1 MSEESF
7 QLFLEKAP
15 SHFGGLV
22 AGYVNGT
29 VIRESH
35 SRSKPPAPRTVD
47 GEYDD
52 IDYQLPINGA
62 ALRPGVLF
70 ENIGTTVDGVCTGRC
85 LTNSGLLV
93 QKRETRCITGSCH
106 GWDISDDDK
115 AVYHGGK
122 MIGYVKGVLGEDIA
136 LIESK
141 YKFQNTF
148 LDIDCAATKFVPSVG
163 IKNGDIVLLDSC
175 FTGCQQM
182 IAAGIRTGAKRTAV
196 DGPSDDTWYIRV
208 AQGIYS
214 INSPI
219 IESAP
224 QLRAGACGTPLVRI
238 GNKRLK
244 TSNREGEIVGF
255 WLWADIKG
263 YAKTLSAYAQIAD
276 PLIEDGW
283 SIVKV
288 LD

>member
-1 MSEESF
+1 M
-7 QLFLEKAP
+7 
-15 SHFGGLV
+15 
-22 AGYVNGT
+22 
-29 VIRESH
+29 R
-35 SRSKPPAPRTVD
+35 R
-47 GEYDD
+47 
-52 IDYQLPINGA
+52 
-62 ALRPGVLF
+62 
-70 ENIGTTVDGVCTGRC
+70 
-85 LTNSGLLV
+85 
-93 QKRETRCITGSCH
+93 ITGAYH

-122 MIGYVKGVLGEDIA
+122 MIGNVKGVLGENIA

-141 YKFQNTF
+141 CKFQNTF

-219 IESAP
+219 IESPP
-224 QLRAGACGTPLVRI
+224 QLRAGAWGTPLVRI

-244 TSNREGEIVGF
+244 TSNREGDIVGF

-263 YAKTLSAYAQIAD
+263 YAKTLFAYAQIAD